1 MARDL
6 RLAQT
11 AWRDMGPRARAG
23 WLRTW
28 RGWILDHTDELTDL
42 LVAETGKV
50 RPDALVETTAS
61 CEFISYYADH
71 A

>member
-11 AWRDMGPRARAG
+11 AWRDMGPRVRAG
-23 WLRTW
+23 WLRAW
-28 RGWILDHTDELTDL
+28 RGGILDHTDELTDL

-50 RPDALVETTAS
+50 
-61 CEFISYYADH
+61 
-71 A
+71 